1 MLDKLTEDQRKVLL
15 IWFFLGVFILVLI
28 LFFAGKKIQEM
39 KKDPVDK
46 SYQVVKDYNRYYTIS
61 NILDKYYT
69 ALSNKNYD
77 GVYKMLSND
86 YKSKNDINES
96 NVQTKIKSYDIRT
109 TYQGSLMCNK
119 RLGKGFTSYY
129 VSGTVVGTNQYKIFD
144 DVYYEVMLNEREMT
158 FTISEID
165 ASTFGGACH
174 V

>member
-15 IWFFLGVFILVLI
+15 IWVFLGVFILVLL
-28 LFFAGKKIQEM
+28 LFFAGKKIQES

-46 SYQVVKDYNRYYTIS
+46 TYQVVKDYNRYYTVS

-77 GVYKMLSND
+77 GLYKMLSEE
-86 YKSKNDINES
+86 YKKNNDINET
-96 NVQTKIKSYDIRT
+96 NIQTKIKTYDIRT
-109 TYQGSLMCNK
+109 TYQGALMCNK
-119 RLGKGFTSYY
+119 RLGKGQTSYY
-129 VSGTVVGTNQYKIFD
+129 VSGSVVGANQYKVFD
-144 DVYYEVMLNEREMT
+144 DVYYEVMLNEKNMT

-174 V
+174 A